1 MYTRKQS
8 VYNRVAF
15 MVLAVIAELSLAPI
29 VLLVIS
35 SFTDSEILVKNG
47 YRFLP
52 AKWSL
57 DAYKYILQS
66 YETIVKSYAM
76 SFLVTFLGTSI
87 SLIFTSMLAYTLSKD
102 DLPFGKVLSFFV
114 FFTMIFNGGL
124 VPTYLLYTNYF
135 HVNDTILALII
146 PNLLVRAYYVILIRN

>member
-1 MYTRKQS
+1 MYTRKKS
-8 VYNRVAF
+8 VYNRVVFIILTVAAIF
-15 MVLAVIAELSLAPI
+15 SLAPI

-52 AKWSL
+52 EKWSL

-66 YETIVKSYAM
+66 YKTIVRSYMM

-102 DLPFGKVLSFFV
+102 DLPFGRILSFFV
-114 FFTMIFNGGL
+114 F
-124 VPTYLLYTNYF
+124 
-135 HVNDTILALII
+135 
-146 PNLLVRAYYVILIRN
+146 